1 MSEEDRVKSDKY
13 KSEFPLYSDFERI
26 SSLLRDADKISV
38 DLFKTVNPK
47 RVREYYSILKAIFR
61 VIQPILAETKIVI
74 ELRNELK
81 RLDLITF
88 KVYNDSRDMGREYK
102 VNYSLFQELEAVHSS
117 LLQLKQ
123 DSGLGIFL
131 KRSFTEKEKLSMA
144 GGITDAND

>member
-1 MSEEDRVKSDKY
+1 MSEEDRIKSEKY

-47 RVREYYSILKAIFR
+47 KVREYYSILKAIFR
-61 VIQPILAETKIVI
+61 SIEPILAETKTVI
-74 ELRNELK
+74 KLRNELN

-88 KVYNDSRDMGREYK
+88 KVYNESRKMGIDYK

-131 KRSFTEKEKLSMA
+131 KRSFTEKEKLLMA
-144 GGITDAND
+144 GGVTDADG